1 LPLKKEAEKLFK
13 YYSVAFKIL
22 INIIMFN
29 VTLYLK
35 NLSSNKEDKTSAIEK
50 DYINGKL
57 LMSLDEGLFESQSAN
72 CILQIKKIS
81 NDEVIIETLKTP
93 RDTHLLKINQEIE
106 IENNDGDAFQ
116 IKVIS
121 IQSNGIAD

>member
-1 LPLKKEAEKLFK
+1 
-13 YYSVAFKIL
+13 
-22 INIIMFN
+22 MFN